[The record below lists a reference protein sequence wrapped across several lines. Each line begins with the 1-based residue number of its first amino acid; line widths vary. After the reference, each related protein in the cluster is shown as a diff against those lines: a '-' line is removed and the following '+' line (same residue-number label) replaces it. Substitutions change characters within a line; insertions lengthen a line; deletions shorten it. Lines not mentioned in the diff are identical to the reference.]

1 MPTILELF
9 KGSSKDISPNIPN
22 QTPVQQRFKGS
33 PQEKAVKSDQDTVIE
48 QELTGIRVRSAVE
61 LNNPL
66 IYGNQAIRIATR
78 STSDVEK
85 MKQAT
90 GGAAGDG
97 GLIGRGLGAITGGKF
112 GKFVF
117 GGKVTSLNQARDGIN
132 TRLGIPQN
140 LIPTAVKNTGQL
152 QIGLEP
158 DTMIT
163 LGKIRN
169 ENRSTE
175 LGKFLKQTGGGNPKT
190 IGRQILG
197 QGISLGKDKLRTA
210 LFGNPNALGANN
222 AAAIDSYSGAD
233 SGGKRP
239 ANGGWEYSSK
249 LPYSYQISNA
259 KFNTKK
265 VSGIA
270 ESAST
275 DITKKITQQREEAKK
290 KLGEAATNAT
300 ALLKKKLS
308 GKESK
313 PEIDKALESKT
324 KVTSATAK
332 TYTEKNKQ
340 FTTNSSVFTDLKLP
354 ELEKKAQLER
364 EAKEAEEKKKKLG
377 LPDGISKPKLT
388 GTSSKPEID
397 KLTESKTKETSDTPK
412 TYTQKIGDYKNEDV
426 TKRIDLSL
434 VSPIKGIDRR
444 KTAGRFGLTEYALFD
459 PKNTTGG
466 FSPNDP
472 TRKYT
477 GVAGDVKTPT
487 LETKY
492 GLSNKGDTIN
502 QSKTGKDTDT
512 LSDFIPLQIGS
523 INDGG
528 NVVNFR
534 ALITGFTETLSPSW
548 DPSKFVGNPY
558 SFWTYNGV
566 ERSASFSLKMYC
578 MSAKELSIMWEK
590 ISWLSTKV
598 YPTIVNKIVEAP
610 FIEMTIGSIYKKRV
624 GFINS
629 LSYTIADDITW
640 ETNIKDFYLPKVVD
654 VQIEFKLVESAGV
667 EGKSLYN
674 YKMSSDA
681 VKGINNKR
689 AAPQGNVVGTDPI
702 TKPAPAT
709 GLDFKKVGGVDEL
722 KPPPPPKID
731 STGVDQV
738 TPPPTTTQ
746 TSTPKVA
753 DTGKPAETPKQAET
767 PSSTPAVVKTVE
779 SSYDT
784 DRQKI
789 EKKYK
794 GRGYPDWLVDNFASK
809 EAEGTKVR
817 NIVKIKEDAYYA
829 DIEYADEGGYVREM
843 MFYLKP
849 NGNSTTCKYSK
860 WVADNNGF
868 DPLMK
873 YFKKDEF
880 ESSNIKPTIIDGSR
894 NRTPADLG
902 L

>member
-1 MPTILELF
+1 
-9 KGSSKDISPNIPN
+9 
-22 QTPVQQRFKGS
+22 VQQKFKGS
-33 PQEKAVKSDQDTVIE
+33 PQESAVKSDRDTVIE
-48 QELTGIRVRSAVE
+48 QELTGIRIRSAVE

-85 MKQAT
+85 MKQGT

-97 GLIGRGLGAITGGKF
+97 GLIGKGLGKITEGKF

-140 LIPTAVKNTGQL
+140 LIPTAVKNTGEL
-152 QIGLEP
+152 QKGLES

-163 LGKIRN
+163 LGKIQR
-169 ENRSTE
+169 ENKSTE

-190 IGRQILG
+190 LGRQILG
-197 QGISLGKDKLRTA
+197 QGITLGKDKLRKA

-222 AAAIDSYSGAD
+222 ASSIDSFSGTD
-233 SGGKRP
+233 SGGKIP

-249 LPYSYQISNA
+249 LPYSYQINRE
-259 KFNTKK
+259 KFSDKK
-265 VSGIA
+265 IDGVE

-275 DITKKITQQREEAKK
+275 EITKKVTQLRLDAKK
-290 KLGEAATNAT
+290 KLGEAASNAT
-300 ALLKKKLS
+300 SLLKKKLK
-308 GKESK
+308 GTESK
-313 PEIDKALESKT
+313 PEIDKAVESQT
-324 KVTSATAK
+324 KETSATAK

-354 ELEKKAQLER
+354 ELEKKAELER

-472 TRKYT
+472 TRPYS
-477 GVAGDVKTPT
+477 GVAGDVKAPT
-487 LETKY
+487 LESKY
-492 GLSNKGDTIN
+492 GLSNKGDQIN
-502 QSKTGKDTDT
+502 QSPINKDTDI
-512 LSDFIPLQIGS
+512 LADFIPFQIGS

-528 NVVNFR
+528 NIVNFR

-548 DPSKFVGNPY
+548 DSSKFVGNPY
-558 SFWTYNGV
+558 PFWTYSGV

-578 MSAKELSIMWEK
+578 MTANELATMWEK
-590 ISWLSTKV
+590 ISWLSSKV
-598 YPTIVNKIVEAP
+598 YPKIVNKLVEAP

-640 ETNIKDFYLPKVVD
+640 ETTIKNFYLPKVVD

-667 EGKSLYN
+667 ENKSLYN
-674 YKMSSDA
+674 YSMSSDA

-689 AAPQGNVVGTDPI
+689 AEPQGNVVGTDPI

-722 KPPPPPKID
+722 KPTPPPKID
-731 STGVDQV
+731 STGVEQT
-738 TPPPTTTQ
+738 TPPPATNE
-746 TSTPKVA
+746 TSTPKMV
-753 DTGKPAETPKQAET
+753 DTGKPAETPKEAET
-767 PSSTPAVVKTVE
+767 PSATPAVVKTVE

-784 DRQKI
+784 DIQKI

-794 GRGYPDWLVDNFASK
+794 GRGYPDWLSSNFANK

-817 NIVKIKEDAYYA
+817 NVVKIKEDAYYA
-829 DIEYADEGGYVREM
+829 DIEYPDENGYVREM

-849 NGNSTTCKYSK
+849 NGNSTTCKYEK

-873 YFKKDEF
+873 FFKKDEF
-880 ESSNIKPTIIDGSR
+880 GSSNVKSTIIDGNR
-894 NRTPADLG
+894 NLTAADLVITVKKP
-902 L
+902 